1 MRTPFLA
8 LSGSPRD
15 EPVAAG
21 LTPARGGKKRLWSDR
36 HIDPA
41 QFPGVDRISPNF
53 FVGKA

>member
-1 MRTPFLA
+1 MA
-8 LSGSPRD
+8 LSGSPGG

-36 HIDPA
+36 HIDRA
-41 QFPGVDRISPNF
+41 QFLGVDPISPNF